1 MGASE
6 RSVAKTVGLT
16 YSLLFE
22 NTYPPGASA
31 KHSARKSKDSRQS
44 KTLQTLSLADK
55 MLAS

>member
-1 MGASE
+1 MGALE
-6 RSVAKTVGLT
+6 RSVAKSVGLT

-31 KHSARKSKDSRQS
+31 KHSARKSKYKSTI